1 MTRWL
6 DADQQRAWRTFLTMQ
21 GKLSARLNRQLQ
33 DDSGLSLADFDVL
46 VHLTDVSEA
55 RRRVTELATALTW
68 EKSRL
73 SHQVARMERRG
84 LVAREDCADDRRGA
98 WVVLTDEG
106 RRAIEEAAPRHVDTV
121 RDLVFDHLDPADV
134 ASLASISAR
143 ILGGLA
149 DESR

>member
-1 MTRWL
+1 VTRWL
-6 DADQQRAWRTFLTMQ
+6 DADQQRAWRAFLTMQ
-21 GKLSARLNRQLQ
+21 GKLNARLNRQLQ

-46 VHLTDVSEA
+46 VHLTDVPGA

-98 WVVLTDEG
+98 FVVLTDEG
-106 RRAIEEAAPRHVDTV
+106 RKAIEEAAPPHVDTV
-121 RDLVFDHLDPADV
+121 RELVFDHLDPVDV
-134 ASLASISAR
+134 ASLASISER
-143 ILGGLA
+143 ILDGLT